1 MFHCWNFD
9 TSVFG
14 VLVTNTE
21 CCSDSGGLFIAQG
34 VSLFRA
40 SKTFCCSS
48 FLANGIQSNV
58 EKCPWKTKRSLML
71 NIVVNTFIRRKN
83 LKHQMQFYK
92 CNPIYNYMRGSLE
105 KSWLWS
111 NFSWGRFVQYL
122 RRRFTCVQQLTSS
135 WYEGLRSAATSG
147 KDKTSSDKEDDRMI
161 QRCNKFCV
169 RHTKDKS
176 VEF

>member
-1 MFHCWNFD
+1 M
-9 TSVFG
+9 FG

-21 CCSDSGGLFIAQG
+21 CDSGGLFIAQG

-40 SKTFCCSS
+40 SKTFCRSL
-48 FLANGIQSNV
+48 FLGIQSNV
-58 EKCPWKTKRSLML
+58 ERFPWKNKKSGVLL
-71 NIVVNTFIRRKN
+71 IVLNTFIAERTS
-83 LKHQMQFYK
+83 KHQMQFYK
-92 CNPIYNYMRGSLE
+92 CNPIYTRLSLE

-111 NFSWGRFVQYL
+111 NFSWGRFCPIFEAKVHMCSTADEL
-122 RRRFTCVQQLTSS
+122 LI
-135 WYEGLRSAATSG
+135 WGEGLRSAATSG